1 MNNDVVNKIIKC
13 QNIGKKLKEKFAII
27 ALSVCVKIH
36 AMREVI

>member
-1 MNNDVVNKIIKC
+1 VSKYL
-13 QNIGKKLKEKFAII
+13 KKLKEKFAII